1 MKRSCHTT
9 AQLSESLHQRLN
21 MYAIAA
27 SAAGVGVLAL
37 AQPSEARIVYTH
49 VHKVI
54 RPNSHLDIDLNHD
67 SSVDFR
73 IRNVYRSNTFYKV
86 GSLGASAARNANA
99 VEGMSTF
106 HSGRRALAFA
116 LHRGARIGPAKPF
129 SGTLMVRE
137 SIYNFGGVRGYWWS
151 RAESSGTPRP
161 HYLGLKFQV
170 KGKIHFGWARL
181 IVTVQGD
188 AMTATLTDYAY
199 ETIHNKPIIAGNK
212 NGFADDSADESEI
225 ANPVDPGPGA
235 SLTNPIPRTA
245 QHATLGALAMG
256 APGLSIWRRERSVG
270 AGR

>member
-1 MKRSCHTT
+1 MKRSSRPRST
-9 AQLSESLHQRLN
+9 AELSKSLHQQLT
-21 MYAIAA
+21 MYALAA
-27 SAAGVGVLAL
+27 SAAGVSVLAL
-37 AQPSEARIVYTH
+37 AQSSEAKIVYTH

-86 GSLGASAARNANA
+86 GSLGASGVQSPIA

-151 RAESSGTPRP
+151 RAESSGNPRP

-181 IVTVQGD
+181 IITVAGD

-199 ETIHNKPIIAGNK
+199 ETIPNKPIIAGSTK
-212 NGFADDSADESEI
+212 GADESTNE
-225 ANPVDPGPGA
+225 DLGPDA
-235 SLTNPIPRTA
+235 SLTNPNPDTPEP
-245 QHATLGALAMG
+245 ATLGALAMG
-256 APGLSIWRRERSVG
+256 APGLSAWRRNETSLD
-270 AGR
+270 GR